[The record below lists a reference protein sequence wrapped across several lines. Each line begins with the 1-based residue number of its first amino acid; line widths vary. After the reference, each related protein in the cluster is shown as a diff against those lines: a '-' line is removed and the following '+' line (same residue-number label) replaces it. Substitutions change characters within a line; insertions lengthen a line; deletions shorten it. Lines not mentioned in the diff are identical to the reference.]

1 MNIEQAAMF
10 LSSAILTGFGTISI
24 SIVILVVNNLFSK
37 YWKPV
42 VFSKYIFG
50 GLLGS
55 EPPRFV
61 DTMEPTLEKVKK

>member
-10 LSSAILTGFGTISI
+10 LSSAILTGFGTICI

-50 GLLGS
+50 GVFGS